1 MQQPGADAASG
12 WVLLDWTG
20 TAPREVGRFAKWNDA
35 DAAAQQLDGKA
46 SIEDSRTWDRIKA
59 SGKRGGA

>member
-1 MQQPGADAASG
+1 MQQPGADAAS

-20 TAPREVGRFAKWNDA
+20 TAPREAGRFAKWNDA
-35 DAAAQQLDGKA
+35 DAAAQQLDGKT

-59 SGKRGGA
+59 SGKRSVA